1 LYLANGKPVFVGCFD
16 EAGRVA
22 SVVREWTS
30 VAKRIGDPELAQTF
44 ANRARLLTR
53 TAMEAERA
61 MALANGR
68 EERVLSSRAKTLDE
82 LKRELQD
89 LSDGMD
95 LCVPMRDYLPDH
107 RDELWRA
114 SPHLSQQ
121 FGCSVEFRPDGCL
134 WFVKHR

>member
-1 LYLANGKPVFVGCFD
+1 MSFPDYFADRTKRWLH
-16 EAGRVA
+16 
-22 SVVREWTS
+22 
-30 VAKRIGDPELAQTF
+30 VAKRIGGPHFGWIF
-44 ANRARLLTR
+44 ADGARLLTR
-53 TAMEAERA
+53 TVIEAGRA

-68 EERVLSSRAKTLDE
+68 GERPTPRVLSSRAKTLDE

-107 RDELWRA
+107 RDEFWRA
-114 SPHLSQQ
+114 SPYLSRQ
-121 FGCSVEFRPDGCL
+121 FGCSAEFRPDGCL